1 MKVDVETEVSPIV
14 GTEQQSEELVSNMLS
29 DFTENKQAIWQ
40 TNIFGRSLSSL
51 VADGIMS
58 KLASVPAEAEVKL
71 KKTLGRIVNEGKGGV
86 ICILL

>member
-1 MKVDVETEVSPIV
+1 
-14 GTEQQSEELVSNMLS
+14 
-29 DFTENKQAIWQ
+29 
-40 TNIFGRSLSSL
+40 
-51 VADGIMS
+51 MS